1 MYLTYT
7 EYTSNFGGKLSEADF
22 DRFSFRADKEIDNA
36 TLERCKNLTE
46 IPEEVKKC
54 SFELIEYLS
63 KNAKNGS
70 ASAVSSF
77 SNDGY
82 SVSYADQK
90 TAEKQ
95 IYDIIYTYL
104 ASTGLMYCGVE

>member
-7 EYTSNFGGKLSEADF
+7 EYTSNFGGNLSEADF

-36 TLERCKNLTE
+36 TLERCKNLAE
-46 IPEEVKKC
+46 IPEEVKRC

-70 ASAVSSF
+70 ALAISSF
-77 SNDGY
+77 GNDGY
-82 SVSYADQK
+82 SVSYADPK
-90 TAEKQ
+90 SAEKQ
-95 IYDIIYTYL
+95 I
-104 ASTGLMYCGVE
+104 